1 MDRSEEENIRKTL
14 NKFVEGLRTLDYDK
28 ISETFYAE
36 GQSIGV
42 RNEQISYV
50 LRDHWKEMRDQAKA
64 EGKKYI
70 DDAAR
75 YEIKSLEIIGNAV
88 SVIVELFF
96 MNNNEVT
103 ERYTDFFHMLK
114 TGGKWIIVN
123 KIYPTRQS

>member
-1 MDRSEEENIRKTL
+1 MNSSEELNIRKTL
-14 NKFVEGLRTLDYDK
+14 DLFIEGLRTLDYNK

-50 LRDHWKEMRDQAKA
+50 LRDHWKEMKDRSKA

-75 YEIKSLEIIGNAV
+75 YEIKSLQIIGNAA

-96 MNNNEVT
+96 VNNNEVT

-114 TGGKWIIVN
+114 TDGKWIIVN